1 MSEGLKLLGKID
13 IPTAGTR
20 VQLETVRRMAKS
32 VRIEADE
39 DNAAAIVFVGDATVS
54 GDKYAA
60 RLAAN
65 ESFTISGSAIDMR
78 TIWLDTDTNGADVQ
92 VSWL

>member
-1 MSEGLKLLGKID
+1 MSDGLKLLGKID

-20 VQLETVRRMAKS
+20 VQLTTTRLMAKS
-32 VRIEADE
+32 IRIEADE
-39 DNAAAIVFVGDATVS
+39 DNGAGIVFVGDATVS
-54 GDKYAA
+54 GDLYAA

-65 ESFTISGSAIDMR
+65 ESFTISGSAIDPR
-78 TIWLDTDTNGADVQ
+78 TIWLDTDLSGSDVQ